1 MIDDLL
7 RQAITAIKS
16 GDKAL
21 GKQLLVQVL
30 EQDSR
35 NEHAWLWLS
44 QCVTSHEQKLDCIKR
59 VLEINPNSTVAQK
72 ELARLQTLSQIKA
85 QPVPSK
91 PTQKKAKSSNLL
103 PYILVTAI
111 VIGCVCIFAIASLS
125 GSGGGDTSGGDTNG
139 GDSSAWVP
147 SGFEQW
153 NNEIAIRFAEGKACS
168 YGTVEA
174 CAHYEVFTRYG
185 CPNSLYVEV
194 AFMNS
199 SGTQVDWSNDT
210 ATSLSPGTK
219 ALLEFVSFESSA
231 TKVKVT
237 KIECY

>member
-59 VLEINPNSTVAQK
+59 VLDINPSNATAQK

-85 QPVPSK
+85 QPVLAK
-91 PTQKKAKSSNLL
+91 PPQKKAKSTNSFLW
-103 PYILVTAI
+103 ILVGVIA
-111 VIGCVCIFAIASLS
+111 IGCICIFALGVLWNS
-125 GSGGGDTSGGDTNG
+125 GSSNSSVNTGGGDTNTNG
-139 GDSSAWVP
+139 GDTSAWVP
-147 SGFEQW
+147 S
-153 NNEIAIRFAEGKACS
+153 
-168 YGTVEA
+168 
-174 CAHYEVFTRYG
+174 
-185 CPNSLYVEV
+185 
-194 AFMNS
+194 
-199 SGTQVDWSNDT
+199 
-210 ATSLSPGTK
+210 
-219 ALLEFVSFESSA
+219 
-231 TKVKVT
+231 
-237 KIECY
+237 